1 MIKYK
6 LYFYGGVIVV
16 RKRIE
21 RNNII
26 FYQDEQLEKSI
37 SNLAHEYV
45 HKILFDI
52 GKDYDMVDLESLIM
66 GAVYS
71 ELTTALLDES
81 YKMMCLNEGLN
92 V

>member
-1 MIKYK
+1 
-6 LYFYGGVIVV
+6 VIVV
-16 RKRIE
+16 RRRIE

-45 HKILFDI
+45 YKILFDI
-52 GKDYDMVDLESLIM
+52 GKDYDMVDLEPLIM

-71 ELTTALLDES
+71 ELTSALLDES
-81 YKMMCLNEGLN
+81 YKMMCLKEGLN
-92 V
+92 A

>member
-1 MIKYK
+1 MIRYK
-6 LYFYGGVIVV
+6 LYFYEKVIVV

-81 YKMMCLNEGLN
+81 YKMMCLREGLN